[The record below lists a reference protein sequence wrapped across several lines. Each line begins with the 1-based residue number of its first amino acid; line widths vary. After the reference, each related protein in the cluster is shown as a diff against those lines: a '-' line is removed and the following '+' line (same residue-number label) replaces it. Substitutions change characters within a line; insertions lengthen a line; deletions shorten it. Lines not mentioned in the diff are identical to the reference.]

1 MAEPLAEKLKKT
13 IPVAEELTLLPNRQK
28 DIDDDR
34 IWLVIGLEN
43 CPWTAKTKKL
53 LDDVGQSYQ
62 YININAAWHRK
73 LLLDY
78 STKRLPAVFAGRHLI
93 GSYAEVNNYFMCSFV
108 SDKELFM

>member
-1 MAEPLAEKLKKT
+1 MAESLADKLKKNTT
-13 IPVAEELTLLPNRQK
+13 IVEEKTLLPNRQK

-43 CPWTAKTKKL
+43 CPWTDKTKKI
-53 LDDVGQSYQ
+53 LDEVGQSYQ

-78 STKRLPAVFAGRHLI
+78 NTKRLPAVFAGRQLI